1 MAHVIKQGQYFL
13 FRTKGINSK
22 GMIHKFD
29 FPKESSFD
37 IDVNVTL
44 VRSHSKKFCQVFQQT
59 DIYALLI
66 IILRLIILN
75 MAAMA
80 LMSYLS
86 VLYVFRLVNQH
97 MNIL

>member
-1 MAHVIKQGQYFL
+1 MKLGLYAWKLLNPMVYLSFL
-13 FRTKGINSK
+13 
-22 GMIHKFD
+22 
-29 FPKESSFD
+29 KEDS
-37 IDVNVTL
+37 I
-44 VRSHSKKFCQVFQQT
+44 FQQT